1 MDIKFNQSLYD
12 IELFEDGDGRLDLKL
27 TEDDSEDLMQRLVL
41 RLKTYPRDL
50 FWNVNYG
57 IDYLNAVFGKNRP
70 KTTVD
75 IIVKNEILKEPMIE
89 KIESF
94 ESDIINYSYSCKFSV
109 KLKYEKVV
117 SNFYL
122 LTDEN
127 GLILTSES
135 GERSI
140 STI

>member
-89 KIESF
+89 
-94 ESDIINYSYSCKFSV
+94 
-109 KLKYEKVV
+109 
-117 SNFYL
+117 
-122 LTDEN
+122 
-127 GLILTSES
+127 
-135 GERSI
+135 
-140 STI
+140 

>member
-1 MDIKFNQSLYD
+1 MDIKFDQQEYD
-12 IELFEDGDGRLDLKL
+12 IKLFEDGDGYLDLKL
-27 TEDDSEDLMQRLVL
+27 TNDDAEVLMQRLFL

-75 IIVKNEILKEPMIE
+75 IIVKNEILKEPMVE
-89 KIESF
+89 KIDNF
-94 ESDIINYSYSCKFSV
+94 ESEIINYSYSCEFSV
-109 KLKYEKVV
+109 KLRYEEVV

-122 LTDEN
+122 LTNEN
-127 GLILTSES
+127 GLILTNENGES
-135 GERSI
+135 LI
-140 STI
+140 SAI

>member
-1 MDIKFNQSLYD
+1 MDIKFDQQEYD
-12 IELFEDGDGRLDLKL
+12 IELFEDGDGYLDLKL
-27 TEDDSEDLMQRLVL
+27 TNDDAEVLMQRLFL

-75 IIVKNEILKEPMIE
+75 IIVKNEILKEPMVE
-89 KIESF
+89 KIENF
-94 ESDIINYSYSCKFSV
+94 ESEIINYSYSCEFSV
-109 KLKYEKVV
+109 KLRYEEVV

-122 LTDEN
+122 LTNEN
-127 GLILTSES
+127 GLILTNEN
-135 GERSI
+135 GENLI
-140 STI
+140 SAI

>member
-1 MDIKFNQSLYD
+1 MDIKFDQQEYD
-12 IELFEDGDGRLDLKL
+12 IKLFEDGDGYLDLKL
-27 TEDDSEDLMQRLVL
+27 TNDDAEVLMQRLFL

-75 IIVKNEILKEPMIE
+75 IIVKNEILKEPMVE
-89 KIESF
+89 KIDNF
-94 ESDIINYSYSCKFSV
+94 ESEIINYSYSCEFSV
-109 KLKYEKVV
+109 KLRYEEVV

-122 LTDEN
+122 LTNEN
-127 GLILTSES
+127 GLILTNEDGKSL
-135 GERSI
+135 I
-140 STI
+140 SAI

>member
-135 GERSI
+135 GERFI

>member
-127 GLILTSES
+127 GLILTTES
-135 GERSI
+135 GERFI

>member
-1 MDIKFNQSLYD
+1 MDIKFDQQEYD
-12 IELFEDGDGRLDLKL
+12 IKLFEDGDGYLDLKL
-27 TEDDSEDLMQRLVL
+27 TNDDAEVLMQRLFL

-75 IIVKNEILKEPMIE
+75 IIVKNEILKEPMVE
-89 KIESF
+89 KIDNF
-94 ESDIINYSYSCKFSV
+94 ESEIINYSYSCEFSV
-109 KLKYEKVV
+109 KLRYEDVV

-122 LTDEN
+122 LTNEN
-127 GLILTSES
+127 GLILTNED
-135 GERSI
+135 GKNLI
-140 STI
+140 SAI

>member
-1 MDIKFNQSLYD
+1 MDIKFDQQEYD
-12 IELFEDGDGRLDLKL
+12 IVLFEDGDGNLDLKL
-27 TEDDSEDLMQRLVL
+27 TEDDAEDLMQRLVL
-41 RLKTYPRDL
+41 RFKTYPRDL

-57 IDYLNAVFGKNRP
+57 IDYLNSVFGKNRP

-75 IIVKNEILKEPMIE
+75 IIVKNEILKEPMVE
-89 KIESF
+89 KLESF

-109 KLKYEKVV
+109 KLRYEEVV

-127 GLILTSES
+127 GLILTNES
-135 GERSI
+135 GESFI
-140 STI
+140 SAI

>member
-1 MDIKFNQSLYD
+1 MDIKFDQQEYD
-12 IELFEDGDGRLDLKL
+12 IKLFEDGDGYLDLKL
-27 TEDDSEDLMQRLVL
+27 TNDDSEVLMQRLFL

-75 IIVKNEILKEPMIE
+75 IIVKNEILKEPMVE
-89 KIESF
+89 KIDNF
-94 ESDIINYSYSCKFSV
+94 ESEIINYSYSCEFSV
-109 KLKYEKVV
+109 KLRYEDVV

-122 LTDEN
+122 LTNEN
-127 GLILTSES
+127 GLILTNED
-135 GERSI
+135 GKNLI
-140 STI
+140 SAI